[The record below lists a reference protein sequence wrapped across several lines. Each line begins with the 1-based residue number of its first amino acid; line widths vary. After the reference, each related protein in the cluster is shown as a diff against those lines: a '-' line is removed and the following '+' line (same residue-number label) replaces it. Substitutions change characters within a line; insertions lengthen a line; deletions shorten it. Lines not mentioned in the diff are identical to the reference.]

1 MLMKV
6 DWAQLSQ
13 ELVKS
18 LRGKRT
24 QGALSRRL
32 GFKTNVVYRWESG
45 QRKFKVSD
53 LIALLS
59 IRQPDAVERL
69 WQYAGF
75 ETTPPGDTMDGFDYA
90 RWLGVLKGDR
100 TVEEVALGVDL
111 KPAVLRRIF
120 RGDSDPPVDR
130 LLMLVQAMT
139 GRIIDFIELMTDPCN
154 LKSIRAV
161 WRSVE
166 AQRKTASQHLN
177 AQSIV
182 ACLEIDAYRAL
193 PEHSNPWLAQTLGL
207 PVDEVAQ
214 TIETLHE
221 GGAIFIRHG
230 KYSVARNR
238 YVSTRP
244 DVDVARRLGRH
255 WADRSLQLDDRHCA
269 RGHLVFSCSEA
280 ALSHIFEVYRR
291 AHHDAVAAFQDG
303 HGENANRVVCISTQ
317 FAFLDG
323 KPKPE

>member
-1 MLMKV
+1 MKV

-13 ELVKS
+13 ELVRS
-18 LRGKRT
+18 LRGKST

-53 LIALLS
+53 LMALLA
-59 IRQPDAVERL
+59 IRQPDAIERF
-69 WQYAGF
+69 WQYAGD
-75 ETTPPGDTMDGFDYA
+75 ETASLDERMNGFDYA

-120 RGDSDPPVDR
+120 RGDSDPPVGR
-130 LLMLVQAMT
+130 LFMLVQALT
-139 GRIIDFIELMTDPCN
+139 GRIIDFIELMTDPGD

-166 AQRKTASQHLN
+166 AQRKTASEHLN
-177 AQSIV
+177 AQSII

-193 PEHSNPWLAQTLGL
+193 PEHSNAWLAQTLGL
-207 PVDEVAQ
+207 HIDEVTR

-221 GGAIFIRHG
+221 GGAILIRHG
-230 KYSVARNR
+230 KYTVVRNR
-238 YVSTRP
+238 YVNTRK
-244 DVDVARRLGRH
+244 DIDVARRLGRH
-255 WADRSLQLDDRHCA
+255 WANRSLQLDDRHCA
-269 RGHLVFSCSEA
+269 RGHLVFSCSDA
-280 ALSHIFEVYRR
+280 ALSQIFDVYRR
-291 AHHDAVAAFQDG
+291 AHHDSVVAFQDG
-303 HGENANRVVCISTQ
+303 HGQNATRVVCISTQ

-323 KPKPE
+323 KPKPD